1 MSRQVAESP
10 KKYLNSR
17 LGIVNEALKKAYIS
31 GKRIMVLVTNEFD
44 FVTELI
50 SRESLLPIEYGKE
63 ETFFNNE
70 TKKSTSTF

>member
-31 GKRIMVLVTNEFD
+31 GMQRIRHSVFLLLLLHMNGCWE
-44 FVTELI
+44 I
-50 SRESLLPIEYGKE
+50 S
-63 ETFFNNE
+63 FA
-70 TKKSTSTF
+70 STRF